1 MTIKLSKEDWV
12 EKYVQS
18 NLLNDLKE
26 HAQAHSIFRNIDP
39 IEEYNWLIDQE
50 YQCYIDNFPKD

>member
-12 EKYVQS
+12 EKYVQP
-18 NLLNDLKE
+18 NVLDDLKE
-26 HAQAHSIFRNIDP
+26 LSQVHNFDP
-39 IEEYNWLIDQE
+39 EEELKWLVDQE